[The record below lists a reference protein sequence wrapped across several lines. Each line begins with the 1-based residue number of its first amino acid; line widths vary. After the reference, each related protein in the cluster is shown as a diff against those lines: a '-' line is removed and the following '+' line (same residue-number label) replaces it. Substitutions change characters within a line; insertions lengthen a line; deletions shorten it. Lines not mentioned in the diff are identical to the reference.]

1 MSAKYYT
8 LDEANELIEEIKPLM
23 ADLLERRARVV
34 GTRGEIAGIL
44 QDTTSNVGNRKA
56 SLMVQDFLAI
66 EALVKEIRAFGC
78 SIKDLNV
85 GLLDFLTKI
94 DGREVY
100 LCWRYGEDT
109 IEYYHDLHNG
119 FMSRKKL

>member
-1 MSAKYYT
+1 MPAKYYT

-34 GTRGEIAGIL
+34 GTRSEIAGIL
-44 QDTTSNVGNRKA
+44 HDKTSNVGSRKA
-56 SLMVQDFLAI
+56 SLMVQDFQAI
-66 EALVKEIRAFGC
+66 EERVKEIRAFGC

-85 GLLDFLTKI
+85 GLLDFLAEI

-100 LCWRYGEDT
+100 LCWRYGEDK
-109 IEYYHDLHNG
+109 IEYYHDLHSG